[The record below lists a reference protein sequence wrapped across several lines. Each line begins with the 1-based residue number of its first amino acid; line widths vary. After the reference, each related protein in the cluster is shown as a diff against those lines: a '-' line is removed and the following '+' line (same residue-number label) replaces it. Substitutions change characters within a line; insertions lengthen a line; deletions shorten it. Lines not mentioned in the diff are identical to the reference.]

1 MSEQRFL
8 LVIGIFLWSMLAY
21 SAYYDSV
28 IILYIFAGYLTFEAI
43 TNIRLTTLFKHFEK
57 SSDQSQISEPPK
69 CSSLLGK
76 VEADRVVR
84 ILIAA
89 FIYIPL
95 ALLPD
100 LLWFMPWFIAGMLI
114 MAGITNIC
122 PMHML
127 LKWAGLR

>member
-1 MSEQRFL
+1 MSEHRFL
-8 LVIGIFLWSMLAY
+8 LVIGIFLWVMLAY

-28 IILYIFAGYLTFEAI
+28 IVLYIFAGYLTFEAI
-43 TNIRLTTLFKHFEK
+43 TNIRLTTLLRRFNK
-57 SSDQSQISEPPK
+57 SSNKTQPTAKPTNN
-69 CSSLLGK
+69 SLLSK
-76 VEADRVVR
+76 IEADRAVR
-84 ILIAA
+84 IIIAILI
-89 FIYIPL
+89 YVPL

-100 LLWFMPWFIAGMLI
+100 LLWFMPWFVAGMLI